1 MTFNIFSDRGAY
13 LLNSAA
19 SGAGSAVDMR
29 GTLPYAY
36 IELVTLGASALIRV
50 QASKDATGWNTIETY
65 TATTTTATA
74 QWSGYYPYLRGVA
87 HLIYSGGAAGTLTG
101 TPYFYLAPGVG

>member
-1 MTFNIFSDRGAY
+1 MTTTIFSDRSTY

-19 SGAGSAVDMR
+19 SGSGSGVDMR
-29 GTLPYAY
+29 STLPYGM
-36 IELVTLGASALIRV
+36 IQHVTLGASSLVRV
-50 QASKDATGWNTIETY
+50 QGSIDATGWLTIETY

-101 TPYFYLAPGVG
+101 TTYFYLAPGVG